1 MVKFNDNIPDK
12 TAEENADDTIS
23 AACKNRYGGNPQNIQ
38 GIFGNIAKVVLLIKK
53 LLGTYF
59 K

>member
-12 TAEENADDTIS
+12 TAEENADDTIL

-38 GIFGNIAKVVLLIKK
+38 GIFGNIAKVVLKS
-53 LLGTYF
+53 Y
-59 K
+59 